1 MLSKWASKLSN
12 YQPKGLGA
20 NSILRLQ
27 IHTGSEG
34 EYQSIP
40 NFEDTNKTIS
50 PLD

>member
-1 MLSKWASKLSN
+1 MGIKTFKLSTKR
-12 YQPKGLGA
+12 PGREFDFKT
-20 NSILRLQ
+20 Q